1 MVNFLVIVQ
10 IPLSSSW
17 KQQIEMLDITLNK
30 WIVIIIFSSRYIC
43 SLDYTV
49 IGKTTNLQI
58 KVW

>member
-43 SLDYTV
+43 SLDYAV

-58 KVW
+58 KV